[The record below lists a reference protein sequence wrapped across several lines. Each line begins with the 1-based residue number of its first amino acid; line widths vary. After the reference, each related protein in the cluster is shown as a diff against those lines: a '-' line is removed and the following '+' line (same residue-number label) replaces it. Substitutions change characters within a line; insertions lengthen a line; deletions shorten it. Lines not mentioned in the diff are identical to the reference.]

1 MVTTLTVDEVL
12 TTTRAVRKRLDF
24 DRAVD
29 RRDIEKCI
37 AIAQQAPNGGNLQTW
52 SFVVVTDSD
61 KRAAL
66 ADVYRKGYERFLD
79 TPNAVA
85 TGYGVPNAN
94 AAQRKTTSSIDYL
107 VENLHNVPVLVI
119 PCISPRADGLPTAF
133 QHALYG
139 SIMPAAWS
147 FMLAARAR
155 GLGTCWTMFHLFYE
169 EEAAELLGIPYE
181 DVMQVALIPVAHTK
195 GSKFRPGVRGPVEKV
210 LHWETW

>member
-1 MVTTLTVDEVL
+1 MATNLTVDEVL

-29 RRDIEKCI
+29 RKDVEECI
-37 AIAQQAPNGGNLQTW
+37 NIAQQGPNGGNMQTW
-52 SFVVVTDSD
+52 GFVVVTESD
-61 KRAAL
+61 RRTAL
-66 ADVYRKGYERFLD
+66 ARLYRKGYETFLD

-85 TGYGVPNAN
+85 TGYGIPDAS
-94 AAQRKTTSSIDYL
+94 AEQIKITSSIDYL

-147 FMLAARAR
+147 FMLAARDR

-169 EEAAELLGIPYE
+169 EEAADLLEIPYE

-195 GSKFRPGVRGPVEKV
+195 GAEFQPGAREPVETI